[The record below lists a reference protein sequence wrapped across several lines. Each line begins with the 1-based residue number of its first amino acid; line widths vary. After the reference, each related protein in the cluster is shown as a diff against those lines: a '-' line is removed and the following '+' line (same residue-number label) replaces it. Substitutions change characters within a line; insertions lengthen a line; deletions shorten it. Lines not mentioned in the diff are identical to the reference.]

1 MSKNNTRAGSLL
13 REDAGQ
19 IEFALSIF
27 RDGQRLQTPDGQYNL
42 DSFLRGFEIYE
53 SISSACMECT
63 IILEDSGGVI
73 GALTGSELFFLEIR
87 TSVKDRNYY
96 FRSYQIESRVRTLQ
110 TNETYLINCV
120 SDEYMINETTN
131 IFGNSEVIFNNEGD
145 AGNIVKQL
153 LGKQFIKSQK
163 KTFIENTIN
172 KQSFIS
178 PNWRAFDLIYWMS
191 QRSIRKS
198 SKKGTLQNA
207 FAFYETAL
215 GFNYKSLDSMIE
227 DIVDQDEKAT
237 DVNQNKPK
245 LYTYDYVP
253 KRMLG
258 QEIDQFT
265 IDRISFP
272 KEKNFLMGL
281 RHGNW
286 SGYSVGFDPVFITR
300 SKMGTSTDLS
310 ADAYRYSMS
319 SLWKRMAH
327 LNGGNS
333 INPQKRMDN
342 ISKNWANY
350 PKRVRYSMIPNQIFD
365 PKLQN
370 NPQRNY
376 EQLVELQAYQWMR
389 IESLKQC
396 QMTIVVPGNLDL
408 YAGSGINV
416 NIPTTYK
423 EGDTPKRDA
432 KYSGRWLIAA
442 VAHKN
447 VGLSFE
453 TELALMKDSD
463 IPNLTQNSGTYI
475 A

>member
-1 MSKNNTRAGSLL
+1 MKLKINSERGEIEETYYINSVNVKLLNNPNK
-13 REDAGQ
+13 EGQ
-19 IEFALSIF
+19 LFS
-27 RDGQRLQTPDGQYNL
+27 
-42 DSFLRGFEIYE
+42 
-53 SISSACMECT
+53 
-63 IILEDSGGVI
+63 SGGV
-73 GALTGSELFFLEIR
+73 AYFSESNSSINVLNEWLE
-87 TSVKDRNYY
+87 
-96 FRSYQIESRVRTLQ
+96 
-110 TNETYLINCV
+110 
-120 SDEYMINETTN
+120 N
-131 IFGNSEVIFNNEGD
+131 IIKYPKAPD
-145 AGNIVKQL
+145 DQL
-153 LGKQFIKSQK
+153 LDHTFNYSSTVRKNLKFEWLDKSYCRVYWWIFSQPIIDHPGHVTHRANDNFFK
-163 KTFIENTIN
+163 ITVKERFKIENTIN

-227 DIVDQDEKAT
+227 DIVDQDETDT